1 MLVKPEGCGVF
12 REILE
17 KRQKKI
23 KKWVGKWCRE
33 ILQSD
38 LVGFLWGV
46 PVMDEKILG
55 LETTTDNFPGR
66 PAGVFGL
73 RLFQLGQ
80 QEMNFPGGAHG
91 NTLAKLTFLAAV
103 EQSGPQ
109 GKIKDFGESSQ
120 SLEVIPVHRHPG
132 LDFHGKK
139 IRAVAEQQINFVAVA
154 VTIKMQVAAV
164 PAVHGWGQV
173 LHFAGQV

>member
-1 MLVKPEGCGVF
+1 MPVKPHRCCAF

-17 KRQKKI
+17 KRREKI
-23 KKWVGKWCRE
+23 KKWAGKWCRE
-33 ILQSD
+33 ILQGD

-46 PVMDEKILG
+46 SVMDEKILG
-55 LETTTDNFPGR
+55 LETANDNSPGR

-103 EQSGPQ
+103 E
-109 GKIKDFGESSQ
+109 
-120 SLEVIPVHRHPG
+120 
-132 LDFHGKK
+132 
-139 IRAVAEQQINFVAVA
+139 
-154 VTIKMQVAAV
+154 
-164 PAVHGWGQV
+164 
-173 LHFAGQV
+173 